1 MLERY
6 RRPAARSIAANG
18 FCASAIHCF
27 HGARTGFPHPAP
39 PAGAFSRRVV
49 IGAAVFALFVLFDIG
64 LFSYLILSSLS
75 QRELEKVLLETRQ
88 VAEPIAQNLAAQA
101 AQSGDQDLYVVV
113 ATATEAKT
121 YIDKVIAKRELVK
134 SVEIRDNKGKVMYQT
149 SNRQALP
156 IRGDALQFRAVN
168 EVEVPIG
175 ELGTV
180 VIGLSEEA
188 VQERIAVLRRD
199 LTRQAT
205 VLGVI
210 TVALLLAAFA
220 AFVLV
225 YKRSRRLE
233 EQTREAE
240 RMAYIG
246 TLASGLAHEIRSP
259 LNSLSLNMQMLEEEV
274 QSRANPALAG
284 QQRLLTLTRS
294 ELKRLERLA
303 SDFLSYAKP
312 QALDKQPVRVAALLQ
327 RVHDV
332 LAPELRARGI
342 ALELD
347 DAAGGVV
354 LDADPAQLVQL
365 LLNLGF
371 NAMAA
376 IESAARGKA
385 GRLRLAARR
394 DGDGLVLAV
403 EDNGEGIV
411 PEVRARMF
419 DLFYSNRKGGTG
431 LGLAIVERIAG
442 GHGASL
448 EVDSKVGAGTTVA
461 VRFPRSPAS
470 PVTL

>member
-1 MLERY
+1 M
-6 RRPAARSIAANG
+6 
-18 FCASAIHCF
+18 
-27 HGARTGFPHPAP
+27 
-39 PAGAFSRRVV
+39 VV
-49 IGAAVFALFVLFDIG
+49 GAAVFALFVVFDIG
-64 LFSYLILSSLS
+64 LFSYLILGSLS

-88 VAEPIAQNLAAQA
+88 VAEPIAQNLATQA
-101 AQSGDQDLYVVV
+101 AQSGGKDLFVVV
-113 ATATEAKT
+113 SSATEAKT
-121 YIDKVIAKRELVK
+121 YIDSVIAKRELVK
-134 SVEIRDNKGKVMYQT
+134 SVEIRDKLGKVVYQT
-149 SNRQALP
+149 ESRNQLP
-156 IRGDALQFRAVN
+156 LSGDDLLQFRAVN

-180 VIGLSEEA
+180 VIGVSDEE
-188 VQERIAVLRRD
+188 VQKRIAVLRRD

-205 VLGVI
+205 LLGVV
-210 TVALLLAAFA
+210 TVLLLLAAFA

-233 EQTREAE
+233 EQAREAE

-274 QSRANPALAG
+274 QAKADRLKADPSLAG

-312 QALDKQPVRVAALLQ
+312 QALEKQPVRVAALLQ
-327 RVHDV
+327 RVHGV
-332 LAPELRARGI
+332 LDGELRSRGI
-342 ALELD
+342 AGEVVD
-347 DAAGGVV
+347 ESAGAV

-365 LLNLGF
+365 LLNLSF
-371 NAMAA
+371 NALAA
-376 IESAARGKA
+376 IESAGRGKE
-385 GRLRLAARR
+385 GLLRLIGRR
-394 DGDGLVLAV
+394 DGEDLILAV
-403 EDNGEGIV
+403 EDNGEGIP

-442 GHGASL
+442 GHGATL
-448 EVDSKVGAGTTVA
+448 EVDSRLGAGTTVA
-461 VRFPRSPAS
+461 VRFPAVAR
-470 PVTL
+470 

>member
-1 MLERY
+1 MP
-6 RRPAARSIAANG
+6 PAFPPQAA
-18 FCASAIHCF
+18 A
-27 HGARTGFPHPAP
+27 AP
-39 PAGAFSRRVV
+39 PGVYSRRVV
-49 IGAAVFALFVLFDIG
+49 IGAAVFALFVVFDIG

-88 VAEPIAQNLAAQA
+88 VAEPIAKNLADQA
-101 AQSGDQDLYVVV
+101 AVSGGKDLLVVV
-113 ATATEAKT
+113 STATEAKT
-121 YIDKVIAKRELVK
+121 YIDSVIARRELVK
-134 SVEIRDNKGKVMYQT
+134 SVEIRDRAGKVVYQT
-149 SNRQALP
+149 ESRDQLP
-156 IRGDALQFRAVN
+156 LAGDDFLRFRAVN

-180 VIGLSEEA
+180 VIGLSDEE
-188 VQERIAVLRRD
+188 VQKRIAVLRRD

-205 VLGVI
+205 LLGVV
-210 TVALLLAAFA
+210 TVLLLLAAFA

-233 EQTREAE
+233 EQAREAE

-274 QSRANPALAG
+274 QAKAGGVRMDPALAG

-312 QALDKQPVRVAALLQ
+312 QALEKQPVKVGALLQ
-327 RVHDV
+327 RVRGV
-332 LAPELRARGI
+332 LDGELRSRG
-342 ALELD
+342 L
-347 DAAGGVV
+347 AAEVVDESAGTV

-365 LLNLGF
+365 LLNLSF
-371 NAMAA
+371 NGLAA
-376 IESAARGKA
+376 IEAAGRGKD
-385 GRLRLAARR
+385 GLLRLIGRR
-394 DGDGLVLAV
+394 DGEDLLLAV
-403 EDNGEGIV
+403 EDNGEGI
-411 PEVRARMF
+411 PSGVRERMF

-442 GHGASL
+442 GHGATL
-448 EVDSKVGAGTTVA
+448 EVDSRLGAGTTVA
-461 VRFPRSPAS
+461 VRFPAVVR
-470 PVTL
+470 

>member
-1 MLERY
+1 MAAEPAP
-6 RRPAARSIAANG
+6 RRAP
-18 FCASAIHCF
+18 
-27 HGARTGFPHPAP
+27 HGAAP
-39 PAGAFSRRVV
+39 PARSASRRVV
-49 IGAAVFALFVLFDIG
+49 IGAAVFALFVVFDIG

-88 VAEPIAQNLAAQA
+88 VAEPIAQNLEAAA
-101 AQSGDQDLYVVV
+101 AQSGGKDLYVVMS
-113 ATATEAKT
+113 TATEAKT
-121 YIDKVIAKRELVK
+121 YIDRVIAKRELVK
-134 SVEIRDNKGKVMYQT
+134 SVEVRDKNGKVLYQT
-149 SNRQALP
+149 SNRQDLP
-156 IRGDALQFRAVN
+156 TRGAELLQFRAIDQ
-168 EVEVPIG
+168 VEVPIGG

-205 VLGVI
+205 LLGVV
-210 TVALLLAAFA
+210 TVLLLLAAFA

-233 EQTREAE
+233 EQALEAE
-240 RMAYIG
+240 RLAYIG

-274 QSRANPALAG
+274 QSKANPALAG

-312 QALDKQPVRVAALLQ
+312 QALDKQPVKVAALLQ

-332 LAPELRARGI
+332 LAGDLRARGI
-342 ALELD
+342 EVELD
-347 DAAGGVV
+347 DATGGAV
-354 LDADPAQLVQL
+354 LDADPGQLVQL
-365 LLNLGF
+365 LLNLGY
-371 NAMAA
+371 NGMAA
-376 IESAARGKA
+376 IESAGRGKE
-385 GRLRLAARR
+385 GLLRLLARR
-394 DGDGLVLAV
+394 DGDDVLLAV
-403 EDNGEGIV
+403 QDNGEGIL

-442 GHGASL
+442 GHGAGL
-448 EVDSKVGAGTTVA
+448 EVDSRIGAGATVA
-461 VRFPRSPAS
+461 VRFPAAR
-470 PVTL
+470 